1 METLLIGNEK
11 RKKRLLL
18 AELERYGIIF
28 KAEEALEVP
37 KGALERRLQGVK
49 SEQYTSNRPLD
60 WFIDL
65 HESIM
70 LDYIEKLTA
79 ASAFFTSY
87 PWVALFWPP
96 PYY

>member
-37 KGALERRLQGVK
+37 KGALERGLQGVK
-49 SEQYTSNRPLD
+49 SEQYISNRPLD

-70 LDYIEKLTA
+70 QVILK
-79 ASAFFTSY
+79 S
-87 PWVALFWPP
+87 
-96 PYY
+96 